1 MGGHGAITCALKNP
15 TKYVSVSAFAPI
27 LNPTDCAWG
36 KKCLG
41 GYLGSDTTSWAQYD
55 STLLAKNYSGP
66 EMKILI
72 HQVINCG
79 AQLQSK
85 FILFMLY
92 LYFFF
97 YK

>member
-27 LNPTDCAWG
+27 LNPTECQWG

-41 GYLGSDTTSWAQYD
+41 GYLGNDTTSWTQYD

-72 HQVINCG
+72 HQVIMVYK
-79 AQLQSK
+79 L
-85 FILFMLY
+85 ILLMLY

-97 YK
+97 YT

>member
-15 TKYVSVSAFAPI
+15 TKYTSVSAFAPI
-27 LNPTDCAWG
+27 SNPTDCGWG

-41 GYLGSDTTSWAQYD
+41 GYLGSDTTTWVQYD

-72 HQVINCG
+72 HQVIMVYNCYVN
-79 AQLQSK
+79 SIY
-85 FILFMLY
+85 FIHII
-92 LYFFF
+92 F